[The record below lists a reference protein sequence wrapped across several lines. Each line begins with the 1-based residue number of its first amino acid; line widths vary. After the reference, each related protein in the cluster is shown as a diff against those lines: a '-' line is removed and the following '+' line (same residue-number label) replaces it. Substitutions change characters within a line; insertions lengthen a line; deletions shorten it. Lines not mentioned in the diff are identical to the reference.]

1 MKEETNQMY
10 KVLENSYGIEKIIE
24 LENKM
29 KHNEDTIIS
38 QNEVISDLRKTD
50 KKQKKFLSNFM

>member
-29 KHNEDTIIS
+29 KHNEDTITS